1 MERQFYERGN
11 MPQGHAIAE
20 VHERINLL
28 GNLLALSF
36 GILFIVGGVLG
47 RRFTVGLS
55 GKTTASPWYGR
66 GWLIGNGLF
75 LLAAGGVGLLRVV
88 HPQTSL
94 LERPEFWNKAQG
106 IFFAVF
112 ESYNGV
118 VVAVVGLVASVYFFR
133 KQEWKLFWL
142 CLAFIAGGSIFGY
155 DGVWTLIKG
164 R

>member
-1 MERQFYERGN
+1 MF
-11 MPQGHAIAE
+11 M
-20 VHERINLL
+20 
-28 GNLLALSF
+28 F
-36 GILFIVGGVLG
+36 GGVFG

-66 GWLIGNGLF
+66 MWLIGNGLF
-75 LLAAGGVGLLRVV
+75 LLAAAGGAGMLRVV
-88 HPQTSL
+88 HPQTSFL
-94 LERPEFWNKAQG
+94 GLPEFWNKAQG

-118 VVAVVGLVASVYFFR
+118 VVASVGPIASLYFFR
-133 KQEWKLFWL
+133 KNDWKWFWL

-155 DGVWTLIKG
+155 DGVWSLIKG

>member
-1 MERQFYERGN
+1 MG
-11 MPQGHAIAE
+11 
-20 VHERINLL
+20 VSLL

-36 GILFIVGGVLG
+36 GILFMVGGVFG

-66 GWLIGNGLF
+66 TWLIGNGLF
-75 LLAAGGVGLLRVV
+75 LLAAGGAGLLRVV
-88 HPQTSL
+88 DPQASFL
-94 LERPEFWNKAQG
+94 GRPEFWNKAQG

-112 ESYNGV
+112 ESYNGA
-118 VVAVVGLVASVYFFR
+118 VVAIVGLIASVYFFR
-133 KQEWKLFWL
+133 KHDWKLFWL